1 MLLFSAKQGKD
12 HRKIVAECLLPW
24 LQLLHAKTPGVSV
37 ILVCSH
43 AQSPPEGWTVEDVRN
58 LADAV
63 HKEVLSPPSFAVS
76 ALRGFCPF
84 KSLCACFV
92 PFLER
97 FMKCFSHTLAR
108 VVNYLFLPAPCMQLT
123 LILCV
128 RRCLWFQI

>member
-1 MLLFSAKQGKD
+1 MLLFSAKQGRD
-12 HRKIVAECLLPW
+12 PHKIVAECLLPW

-43 AQSPPEGWTVEDVRN
+43 AQSPPEGWTVEDVRD

-76 ALRGFCPF
+76 TLLCP
-84 KSLCACFV
+84 SGCACFV

-97 FMKCFSHTLAR
+97 FLQVH
-108 VVNYLFLPAPCMQLT
+108 
-123 LILCV
+123 
-128 RRCLWFQI
+128 